1 MKISPI
7 IGYYGC
13 KRRLLDKGLLD
24 KFPKGIDT
32 FYDMFAGS
40 ASVALNVDA
49 NNYVINDI
57 NSHVYDLYK
66 MFKEKTADTII
77 EHIEYLI
84 SLFDLN
90 KTNCNYDDKDRDKYN
105 TNYLKLREY
114 ANKTNDILDF
124 YTLIFHSFNYL
135 FRFNSEGKFNAP
147 FGQRFFREEHK
158 RFIEDGCHFFSQ
170 DSVKLTNLDFRNI
183 NISNM
188 TKNDFVYLDPPYFD
202 CRANYNERNGWLAD
216 SENGLHDF
224 CDKLDKQGI
233 KFAMS
238 NVAKIAGQ
246 ENKQLLDWVR
256 INNYSITEFT
266 DCINYTA
273 CSNEVLITNY

>member
-32 FYDMFAGS
+32 FYDIFAGS

-66 MFKEKTADTII
+66 MFKEETADTII
-77 EHIEYLI
+77 EHIEHLI
-84 SLFDLN
+84 NSFDLN
-90 KTNCNYDDKDRDKYN
+90 KTDCNCDDKDRDKYN
-105 TNYLKLREY
+105 TKYLKLREY
-114 ANKTNDILDF
+114 ANETNNILDF
-124 YTLIFHSFNYL
+124 YTLTFYAFNNL
-135 FRFNSEGKFNAP
+135 FRFNSEGKFNNS
-147 FGQRFFREEHK
+147 FGKRFFREEHK
-158 RFIEDGCHFFSQ
+158 RFIEDGCNFFSQ
-170 DSVKLTNLDFRNI
+170 NNVKIENLDFRKI
-183 NISNM
+183 NIFKITS
-188 TKNDFVYLDPPYFD
+188 NDFVYLDPPYFG
-202 CRANYNERNGWLAD
+202 CRANYNERNGWLIN
-216 SENGLHDF
+216 SENSLHGF

-238 NVAKIAGQ
+238 NIAKVAGQ
-246 ENKQLLDWVR
+246 ENKQLLDWVKSKGY
-256 INNYSITEFT
+256 NITEFT
-266 DCINYTA
+266 NCINYTA